1 MPEERLTV
9 YEAVSLFTT
18 GSAYAI
24 GKKRSEGELQK
35 DMRQNFTILDRDIF
49 EIEAEEIKEVQA
61 EMTVIDGKV
70 VYRKGA

>member
-1 MPEERLTV
+1 MQSE
-9 YEAVSLFTT
+9 
-18 GSAYAI
+18 
-24 GKKRSEGELQK
+24 KKRSEGKLQK
-35 DMRQNFTILDRDIF
+35 DMGRDFTILDRDIF

>member
-1 MPEERLTV
+1 KEAKRGRITKG
-9 YEAVSLFTT
+9 YEA
-18 GSAYAI
+18 
-24 GKKRSEGELQK
+24 
-35 DMRQNFTILDRDIF
+35 DFTILDRDIF